1 MSHICFNHNPFG
13 GAFKCNLD
21 YCTDL
26 RAVSLGVYRA
36 PFPRAIKMNPLALS
50 DWPKNP
56 PCIHVQWIFHNN
68 KPKVLS
74 MKLNALFT
82 SRGCELRSS
91 LETSTASPTSA
102 INI

>member
-1 MSHICFNHNPFG
+1 MSHVCFNHNPFG

-36 PFPRAIKMNPLALS
+36 PFPRAIKMKPLALS

-56 PCIHVQWIFHNN
+56 PCIPVQWIFHNN
-68 KPKVLS
+68 KPKGLS
-74 MKLNALFT
+74 MKLECT
-82 SRGCELRSS
+82 V
-91 LETSTASPTSA
+91 STASPTST
-102 INI
+102 IHI